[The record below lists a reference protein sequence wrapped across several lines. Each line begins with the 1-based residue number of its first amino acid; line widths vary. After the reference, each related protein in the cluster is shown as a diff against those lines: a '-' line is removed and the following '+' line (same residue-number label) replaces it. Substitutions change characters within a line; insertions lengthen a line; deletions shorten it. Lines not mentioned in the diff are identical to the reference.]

1 MNENIAQTELI
12 ERYLDN
18 ELSPDEKVRFESR
31 LRTEAS
37 LAEDL
42 HLQRQLREGL
52 RAAGRGRLLDVLAT
66 EDRQMDE
73 YHPPAQVIRFDD
85 ATRQRFYWAAAA
97 ILLLLIPLYL
107 ILGPGR
113 RDDKLFT
120 FYFKPYQGVSV
131 QAGDPLAQAMQ
142 EYQQR
147 DYAQALPILERLL
160 GEGSA
165 EDTTLFFKGNAS
177 LALDQTPDAIS
188 SFRQIVADPTHPFY
202 REAQWYLALAHLQDG
217 ATDEAKVQLQSF
229 VSDTSHPHHQEAT
242 ELLKK
247 LK

>member
-18 ELSPDEKVRFESR
+18 ELSADEKARFESR
-31 LRTEAS
+31 LGSEAG
-37 LAEDL
+37 LAEEVY
-42 HLQRQLREGL
+42 LQRQLREGL
-52 RAAGRGRLLDVLAT
+52 RAAGRNRLLDMLAT

-107 ILGPGR
+107 VLVPGR
-113 RDDKLFT
+113 RDDKLFAA
-120 FYFKPYQGVSV
+120 YFKPYQGVSV
-131 QAGDPLAQAMQ
+131 RAGGPLEQAME
-142 EYQQR
+142 EYRQR

-177 LALDQTPDAIS
+177 LALEQTPDALS
-188 SFRQIVADPTHPFY
+188 SFRQILTNPKHPFY
-202 REAQWYLALAHLQDG
+202 REAQWYLALAYLQDG
-217 ATDEAKVQLQSF
+217 ATDEAKTQLQSF
-229 VSDTSHPHHQEAT
+229 VTDASHPHHGEAT

>member
-18 ELSPDEKVRFESR
+18 ELSADEKARFESR
-31 LRTEAS
+31 LRNEAG
-37 LAEDL
+37 LAEEV
-42 HLQRQLREGL
+42 HLQRQLHEGL
-52 RAAGRGRLLDVLAT
+52 RAAGRSRLLGMLAA

-97 ILLLLIPLYL
+97 ILLLLIPLYM

-113 RDDKLFT
+113 RDEKLFAA
-120 FYFKPYQGVSV
+120 YFKPYQGVSV
-131 QAGDPLAQAMQ
+131 QADAPLAQAMQ

-177 LALDQTPDAIS
+177 LALEQTPDAIS
-188 SFRQIVADPTHPFY
+188 CFRQIIANSGHPFY
-202 REAQWYLALAHLQDG
+202 REAQWYLALAYLQDG
-217 ATDEAKVQLQSF
+217 AADEAKTQLQSL
-229 VSDTSHPHHQEAT
+229 VKDASHPHHQEAM

-247 LK
+247 L

>member
-18 ELSPDEKVRFESR
+18 ELSTDEKVRFESR
-31 LRTEAS
+31 LRNEAG
-37 LAEDL
+37 LAEEL

-52 RAAGRGRLLDVLAT
+52 RAAGRGRLLDMLAA

-97 ILLLLIPLYL
+97 ILLLLVPLYL

-113 RDDKLFT
+113 RDDKLFAA
-120 FYFKPYQGVSV
+120 YFKPYQGVSV
-131 QAGDPLAQAMQ
+131 QAGAPLAQAMQ

-177 LALDQTPDAIS
+177 LALEQTPGAIS
-188 SFRQIVADPTHPFY
+188 SFRQIIANPKHPFY
-202 REAQWYLALAHLQDG
+202 REAQWYLALAYLQDG
-217 ATDEAKVQLQSF
+217 SADEAKTQLQSF
-229 VSDTSHPHHQEAT
+229 SSDASHPHHEEAT

>member
-18 ELSPDEKVRFESR
+18 ELSADEKARFERR
-31 LRTEAS
+31 LGSEAG
-37 LAEDL
+37 LAEEV

-52 RAAGRGRLLDVLAT
+52 RASGRSRLLGLLAD
-66 EDRQMDE
+66 EDRRMDE

-113 RDDKLFT
+113 RDDKLFAA
-120 FYFKPYQGVSV
+120 YFKPYQGVSV

-142 EYQQR
+142 EYRQH

-177 LALDQTPDAIS
+177 LALEQTPGAIS
-188 SFRQIVADPTHPFY
+188 SFRQILTNPKHPFY
-202 REAQWYLALAHLQDG
+202 QEAQWYLALAYLQDG
-217 ATDEAKVQLQSF
+217 SEDEAKTQLQS
-229 VSDTSHPHHQEAT
+229 VAKDSTHPHYGEAT